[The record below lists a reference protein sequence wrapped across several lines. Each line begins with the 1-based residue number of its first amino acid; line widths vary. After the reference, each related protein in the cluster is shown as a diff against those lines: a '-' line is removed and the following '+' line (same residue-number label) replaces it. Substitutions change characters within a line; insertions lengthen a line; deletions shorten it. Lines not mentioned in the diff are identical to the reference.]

1 MSQTPS
7 GVGSGREVGLYEI
20 RLRGHLGP
28 RWATRLEVSSL
39 SHESDGTTALRAAVV
54 DQAALH
60 GLLHKIRDLG
70 LPLISVVPLTEST
83 RPTNPSVLTSHETHS
98 RKGNPT

>member
-7 GVGSGREVGLYEI
+7 GAGSGREAGFYEI

-28 RWATRLEVSSL
+28 RWASRLEVASL
-39 SHESDGTTALRAAVV
+39 TCDSDGTTALRVTVV

-70 LPLISVVPLTEST
+70 LPLISVAPAEQADTTHAHPFLT
-83 RPTNPSVLTSHETHS
+83 NHETRS
-98 RKGNPT
+98 RKDNPT